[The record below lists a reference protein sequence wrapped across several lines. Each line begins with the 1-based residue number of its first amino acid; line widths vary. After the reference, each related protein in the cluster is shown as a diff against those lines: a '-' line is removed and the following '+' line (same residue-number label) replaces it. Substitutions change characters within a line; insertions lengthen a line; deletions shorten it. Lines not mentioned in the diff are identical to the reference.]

1 MRKWERIMH
10 FVKMQGAGNDYVYVD
25 TFRAPPP
32 PDLAELAVRVSR
44 RHTGIGADGLILI
57 EPAATADARMRMW
70 NADGSEA
77 GMCGNG
83 LRCVAKYLHDRGL
96 VSGPEMQI
104 ESGEGTVTAWIES
117 STPRESRVRISVGRP
132 KLATAEIPTTLVGRI
147 ANPSDDRPVLDV
159 PLPCGDREFRVCC
172 VSMGNPHCVIFVDE
186 PTDEL
191 VLRYGP
197 LLERHA
203 AFPERTNVEF
213 VQVAARDELRMRVWE
228 RGSGET
234 QACGSGACAAVV
246 VAALT
251 HRSGRQ
257 VRCRLPGGELDVAWD
272 ESDVV
277 FLTGPAVEV
286 FSGNWSDERVD

>member
-1 MRKWERIMH
+1 MH
-10 FVKMQGAGNDYVYVD
+10 FVKMHGAGNDYVYID
-25 TFRAPPP
+25 AFRTPPP
-32 PDLAELAVRVSR
+32 PDLPELAVRVSR

-57 EPAATADARMRMW
+57 EPSPTADARMRMW

-83 LRCVAKYLHDRGL
+83 LRCVAKYLYDRGL
-96 VSGPEMQI
+96 VARPEMRI

-117 STPRESRVRISVGRP
+117 STPRESRVRISLGRP
-132 KLATAEIPTTLVGRI
+132 KLAAAEIPTTLVGRI
-147 ANPSDDRPVLDV
+147 SNPSGRVENPSHERPVLDV
-159 PLPCGDREFRVCC
+159 PLQCGDREFRICC
-172 VSMGNPHCVIFVDE
+172 VSMGNPHCVIFVEE

-197 LLERHA
+197 PLERHA

-213 VQVAARDELRMRVWE
+213 VQVLARDEVRIRVWE

-234 QACGSGACAAVV
+234 QACGSGACAAVIA
-246 VAALT
+246 AALT
-251 HRSGRQ
+251 NRTGRQ

-272 ESDVV
+272 ESGVV

-286 FSGNWSDERVD
+286 FAGDWRGDVV

>member
-1 MRKWERIMH
+1 MQ
-10 FVKMQGAGNDYVYVD
+10 FVKMHGAGNDYVYVD
-25 TFRAPPP
+25 AFSTRPPP
-32 PDLAELAVRVSR
+32 HLSELAVRVSR

-57 EPAATADARMRMW
+57 EPSTAADARMRIW

-83 LRCVAKYLHDRGL
+83 LRCVAKYLFDRGL
-96 VSGPEMQI
+96 VGKPELRI
-104 ESGEGTVTAWIES
+104 ESGDGIVTAWIES
-117 STPRESRVRISVGRP
+117 SAGGESRVRISVGRP
-132 KLATAEIPTTLVGRI
+132 KLAPAEIPTTLPGTPLR
-147 ANPSDDRPVLDV
+147 DV
-159 PLPCGDREFRVCC
+159 PLPCGDRDFAVCC
-172 VSMGNPHCVIFVDE
+172 VSMGNPHCVVFVDE

-191 VLRYGP
+191 VRHYGP

-203 AFPERTNVEF
+203 VFPERSNVEF
-213 VQVAARDELRMRVWE
+213 VQVVADDELQMRVWE

-246 VAALT
+246 AAALT
-251 HRSGRQ
+251 DRTGRH
-257 VRCRLPGGELDVAWD
+257 VCCRLPGGELSVDWD

-286 FSGNWSDERVD
+286 YSGEWRE